1 MIALALLASLSM
13 TAEPP
18 KEKLVSGVVT
28 AVSET
33 SVTVG
38 GESYRLTKD
47 TLYLLESGFDP
58 WVVKA
63 KDLTKGRAVDLA
75 VADGVVVRVFIQR
88 LVPLAPGEVL
98 KLGPPRA
105 DEKPTA
111 TEALLKTMEGYRKA
125 FPEAQGLGEMNGFTI
140 GPDKDGKS
148 YTLTH
153 LDGVG
158 KRLGVKTRAECMA
171 LLTYLKDPDDKLR
184 YVAAFAVE
192 AAVKAFPNGMS
203 SSDIQDVESEGHRKM
218 VKAFI
223 AGIEKLPK

>member
-1 MIALALLASLSM
+1 V

-28 AVSET
+28 AVSED

-38 GESYRLTKD
+38 SDSYRLTKD
-47 TLYLLESGFDP
+47 TLYQLESGFDP
-58 WVVKA
+58 FVVKA
-63 KDLTKGRAVDLA
+63 KDLVKGKAVDLA
-75 VADGVVVRVFIQR
+75 VADGVVVRVFIKQF
-88 LVPLAPGEVL
+88 VPLVPGEVL
-98 KLGPPRA
+98 KLEPALGGERVN
-105 DEKPTA
+105 
-111 TEALLKTMEGYRKA
+111 ALLKTVEGYRKT

-171 LLTYLKDPDDKLR
+171 LLTHLKDPDDKLR
-184 YVAAFAVE
+184 YVAAFAIE
-192 AAVKAFPNGMS
+192 AAVKAYPGGMS
-203 SSDIQDVESEGHRKM
+203 ASDIKDVRSEGHRTM
-218 VKAFI
+218 VAKFI